1 MLVAQGAGIGFV
13 ANYNAPYWPGVRRV
27 LPQLAIPPLPCWMAV
42 HREIRSSGAGD
53 RSRIRVVHGESPC

>member
-27 LPQLAIPPLPCWMAV
+27 LPQLIAWRGRPFTHPGRPW
-42 HREIRSSGAGD
+42 
-53 RSRIRVVHGESPC
+53 